1 MWNLKIKVHLQYRQ
15 IHLKHVCMIK
25 HYEYMAMARN
35 QTTSSDL
42 VIVRLGTIYYCWSN
56 VIELATATGNIQSQQ
71 DRTELPERYEP
82 IWPI

>member
-1 MWNLKIKVHLQYRQ
+1 
-15 IHLKHVCMIK
+15 MIK

-35 QTTSSDL
+35 QTTSPDL

-56 VIELATATGNIQSQQ
+56 VIELATGNVQSQQ
-71 DRTELPERYEP
+71 DQIELPERYEP